1 MEKEKI
7 KNYIENK
14 IINFE
19 NSKRTLESFCVFLES
34 LKVEIDYIALLEE
47 YPIISTL
54 IEDYLKHNKKS
65 IEDRMIENF
74 LSAYQ
79 FINNPEE
86 EEIESLEDI
95 EKNLQSLEELEEEFQ
110 NSSKGLDPVTVYL
123 REIGKIP
130 LLSKEEE
137 IEVATQVLLGNEAAK
152 KRLAE
157 ANLRL
162 VVSIAK
168 RYIGRGVLF
177 LDLIQA
183 GNLGL
188 LEAVN
193 KFDVNKGYKF
203 STYATWWIR
212 QGITRDIAEN
222 GRTVRIPVYMVET
235 INKLFR
241 VQRKLALELG
251 HDPTPEELAQKM
263 DLPVERV
270 KYMMEISQ
278 TITSLDKPVSNGEG
292 DEDTTLGD
300 FIPDNRNIS
309 IEDQALGNEI
319 AMKIYE
325 QISNLPE
332 RQKKVIFERFGLSD
346 GRPKTLEEVGK
357 IMNVTRERVRQIE
370 AKALEKLRRKNKRVE
385 VDDFDD
391 IVLGLR
397 YLMELAAKGESPE
410 IKKDPEPKKGFGPKK
425 EPNETLTKK
434 ELNLFLL
441 SLEKREKAILTYR
454 LGLIDGK
461 PKTLKETGL
470 IIHYSSVYVRDLE
483 QKILLQLQ
491 NRGVEIKKLKEL
503 LPELEEIKEQ
513 LKIDTSLY
521 IQSLQKE
528 EETHEQALVSPK
540 QEELPIQLEGFDKR
554 DYYQLLEILNNDY
567 FKSKTAELSTKDFLI
582 LSFMCG
588 FYKEKSFSIEAISN
602 FLKEDP
608 QTILEIEKKGLQY
621 YKDQLIN
628 LIEQEK
634 EGQSVEE
641 KKLVLKLGLKE
652 N

>member
-34 LKVEIDYIALLEE
+34 LKVEIDYIALLED

-54 IEDYLKHNKKS
+54 IENYLKHNKKNM
-65 IEDRMIENF
+65 EDRMIENF

-95 EKNLQSLEELEEEFQ
+95 ERNLQSLEELEEEFQ
-110 NSSKGLDPVTVYL
+110 NSSKSLDPVKVYL

-193 KFDVNKGYKF
+193 RFDINKGYKF

-212 QGITRDIAEN
+212 QGITRDIADN
-222 GRTVRIPVYMVET
+222 GRTVRIPVYMVES
-235 INKLFR
+235 IYKLFR
-241 VQRKLALELG
+241 VRRKLVLELG
-251 HDPTPEELAQKM
+251 HEPTSEEIAQEM

-270 KYMMEISQ
+270 KYMIEISQ
-278 TITSLDKPVSNGEG
+278 DMVSLDKSISNGEG
-292 DEDTTLGD
+292 DENTTVGD

-319 AMKIYE
+319 AMEIYE

-357 IMNVTRERVRQIE
+357 IMGVTRERVRQIE
-370 AKALEKLRRKNKRVE
+370 AKALGKLRRRNKKVE
-385 VDDFDD
+385 VEDFDD

-397 YLMELAAKGESPE
+397 YLMELAAEGKKQE
-410 IKKDPEPKKGFGPKK
+410 IKKVPKPKKDFGPKK
-425 EPNETLTKK
+425 DPKISIQDV
-434 ELNLFLL
+434 LNFIL
-441 SLEKREKAILTYR
+441 SLKNREKAILTYR

-461 PKTLKETGL
+461 PKTTEEVGS
-470 IIHYSSVYVRDLE
+470 IIHYSTSHTYYLE
-483 QKILLQLQ
+483 RQIILRLQ
-491 NRGVEIKKLKEL
+491 NQGVEIKRLKEL
-503 LPELEEIKEQ
+503 LPKLEEIKEQ

-521 IQSLQKE
+521 IQSLHQKE
-528 EETHEQALVSPK
+528 ELEEQTSVSSK
-540 QEELPIQLEGFDKR
+540 KEEPSIEQFDKR
-554 DYYQLLEILNNDY
+554 DYYQLLEILNNEY
-567 FKSKTAELSTKDFLI
+567 FKNKTTELSTKDFII

-588 FYKEKSFSIEAISN
+588 FYKKKSFSLEAISN
-602 FLKEDP
+602 FLQEDP
-608 QTILEIEKKGLQY
+608 QKILEIEKKGLQY

-641 KKLVLKLGLKE
+641 KKLVLKE

>member
-34 LKVEIDYIALLEE
+34 LKVEIDYIALLED

-54 IEDYLKHNKKS
+54 IEDYLKHNKKNM
-65 IEDRMIENF
+65 EDRMIENF
-74 LSAYQ
+74 LSVYQ

-95 EKNLQSLEELEEEFQ
+95 ERNLQSLEELEEEFQ
-110 NSSKGLDPVTVYL
+110 NSSKSLDPVKVYL

-193 KFDVNKGYKF
+193 RFDINKGYKF

-212 QGITRDIAEN
+212 QGITRDIADN
-222 GRTVRIPVYMVET
+222 GRTVRIPVYMVES
-235 INKLFR
+235 IYKLFR
-241 VQRKLALELG
+241 VRRKLVLELG
-251 HDPTPEELAQKM
+251 HEPTSEEIAQEM

-270 KYMMEISQ
+270 KYMIEISQ
-278 TITSLDKPVSNGEG
+278 DMVSLDKSISNGEG
-292 DEDTTLGD
+292 DENTTVGD

-357 IMNVTRERVRQIE
+357 IMGVTRERVRQIE
-370 AKALEKLRRKNKRVE
+370 KKALGKLRRRNKKVE
-385 VDDFDD
+385 VEDFDD

-397 YLMELAAKGESPE
+397 YLMELAAEGKKPE
-410 IKKDPEPKKGFGPKK
+410 IKKVPEPKKDPKISIQDV
-425 EPNETLTKK
+425 
-434 ELNLFLL
+434 LNFIL
-441 SLEKREKAILTYR
+441 SLKNREKAILTYR

-461 PKTLKETGL
+461 PKTTEEVGS
-470 IIHYSSVYVRDLE
+470 IIHYSTFHTYYLE
-483 QKILLQLQ
+483 RQIILRLQ
-491 NRGVEIKKLKEL
+491 NQGVEIKRLKEL
-503 LPELEEIKEQ
+503 LPKLEEIKEQ

-521 IQSLQKE
+521 IQSLHQKE
-528 EETHEQALVSPK
+528 ELEEQTSVSSK
-540 QEELPIQLEGFDKR
+540 KEEPSIEQFDKR
-554 DYYQLLEILNNDY
+554 DYYQLLEILNNEY
-567 FKSKTAELSTKDFLI
+567 FKNKTTELSTKDFII

-588 FYKEKSFSIEAISN
+588 FYKKKSFSLEAISN
-602 FLKEDP
+602 FLQEDP

-641 KKLVLKLGLKE
+641 KKLVLKE